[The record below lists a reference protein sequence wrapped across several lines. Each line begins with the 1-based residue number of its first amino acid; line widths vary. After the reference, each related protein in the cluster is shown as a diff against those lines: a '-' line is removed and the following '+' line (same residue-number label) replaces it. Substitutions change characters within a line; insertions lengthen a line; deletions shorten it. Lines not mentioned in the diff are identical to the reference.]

1 MSRVINTA
9 TLIDILKETAS
20 GWSRHHDELTQ
31 LDSVAGDGDLGVTV
45 ELAGKSMVDY
55 LANPGEDDIG
65 KILMKCGMQI
75 NKASPSTFGTLLASA
90 FMEAGKAVLGHKEIQ
105 FKDLLPL
112 GRSAVEGV
120 KKRGKAEVGDK
131 TILDA
136 LVPAVEAFGEG
147 LAKEKDSNII
157 LADVVKA
164 AKAGAEATIQ
174 MKAKYSRASYR
185 QDGAIGLQD
194 AGATA
199 IYYLMESFVQSLTTR
214 I

>member
-9 TLIDILKETAS
+9 TLIAILKETAS

-31 LDSVAGDGDLGVTV
+31 LDSIAGDGDLGVTV

-164 AKAGAEATIQ
+164 AKSGAEATIQ

-199 IYYLMESFVQSLTTR
+199 IYYLIESFVQSLTTR

>member
-1 MSRVINTA
+1 MSRVINPA
-9 TLIDILKETAS
+9 TLIAILKETAS

-90 FMEAGKAVLGHKEIQ
+90 FMEAGKAVLGHKEIE
-105 FKDLLPL
+105 FKDLLLL
-112 GRSAVEGV
+112 GRHAIEAV

-164 AKAGAEATIQ
+164 AKSGAEATIH

-199 IYYLMESFVQSLTTR
+199 IYYLIESFVQSLTIR

>member
-20 GWSRHHDELTQ
+20 GWSHHHDELTR

-164 AKAGAEATIQ
+164 AKSGAEATIQ

-199 IYYLMESFVQSLTTR
+199 IYYLIESFAQSLSTR

>member
-164 AKAGAEATIQ
+164 AKSGAEATKQ

-199 IYYLMESFVQSLTTR
+199 IYYLIESFVQSLTTR

>member
-9 TLIDILKETAS
+9 TLIAVLKETAS

>member
-9 TLIDILKETAS
+9 TLIAVLKETAS

-31 LDSVAGDGDLGVTV
+31 LDSIAGDGDLGVTV
-45 ELAGKSMVDY
+45 ELAGKALVNY
-55 LANPGEDDIG
+55 LADPGEDDIG

-90 FMEAGKAVLGHKEIQ
+90 FMEAGKVVLGHKEIE
-105 FKDLLPL
+105 FKDLLLL

-131 TILDA
+131 TLLDA

-147 LAKEKDSNII
+147 LAKEKDYNIV

-164 AKAGAEATIQ
+164 AKAGAEATKQ

-185 QDGAIGLQD
+185 QDGAMGLQD

-199 IYYLMESFVQSLTTR
+199 IYYLIESFAQSLSTC